1 LRHLDLFSG
10 IGGFALAAQWAGI
23 ETVGFC
29 EYNPK
34 ARRIIAKN
42 FPGVPIHED
51 VRTLDPKQYEGID
64 IITGGYPC
72 QPFSHAGKRQGEDDD
87 RHLWPAMRSIIEGAR
102 PRWVIAENVAG
113 HVTMGLDTVLSEM
126 ESIGYTCW
134 PVVIPACAV
143 DAPHR
148 RDRVWIVGHANSA
161 RRSESNAPLA
171 RGSTEQS
178 DSNGQPDSDAECEQC
193 EGRCEIADTR
203 DATIQGELGRMGG
216 ERAWCQWTPEPGVD
230 RVAHGIPRRV
240 DRLHGLGNAI
250 VPQVAAELL
259 RAIVSLE
266 NIGISSPPHDI
277 AGRYPVNLR
286 KRSGGSAW
294 KRGGWE
300 DVTYPFA
307 FWNVKMS
314 GCAVLTERTGSP
326 IVCFGTRK
334 HPGLRRISGR
344 GGGEA

>member
-1 LRHLDLFSG
+1 MSTRPTTSAVTQEPAGCPALPCSALRHLDLFSG
-10 IGGFALAAQWAGI
+10 IGGFALAARWTGI

-29 EYNPK
+29 ESNPK

-72 QPFSHAGKRQGEDDD
+72 QPFSHAGKRRGEDDD
-87 RHLWPAMRSIIEGAR
+87 RHLWPAMRAIIEGAR

-148 RDRVWIVGHANSA
+148 RDRVWIVGHANRA
-161 RRSESNAPLA
+161 RRGKSNAPLA
-171 RGSTEQS
+171 RGSTKQS
-178 DSNGQPDSDAECEQC
+178 NRNGQPDPDTIGQQRQRSGQ
-193 EGRCEIADTR
+193 GADTGN
-203 DATIQGELGRMGG
+203 AAIQSQPGRVGR
-216 ERAWCQWTPEPGVD
+216 ERTWCQWEAEPGVG
-230 RVAHGIPRRV
+230 RVAHGIPGRV

-259 RAIVSLE
+259 RVIVSLE
-266 NIGISSPPHDI
+266 NQPLG
-277 AGRYPVNLR
+277 
-286 KRSGGSAW
+286 
-294 KRGGWE
+294 
-300 DVTYPFA
+300 
-307 FWNVKMS
+307 
-314 GCAVLTERTGSP
+314 
-326 IVCFGTRK
+326 
-334 HPGLRRISGR
+334 GR
-344 GGGEA
+344 GITNK

>member
-1 LRHLDLFSG
+1 MKLELAADVIGVALPRLVVHLDLFSG
-10 IGGFALAAQWAGI
+10 IGGFALAAQMVGGI
-23 ETVGFC
+23 KTVGFC
-29 EYNPK
+29 EINPYAQK
-34 ARRIIAKN
+34 VLAKN
-42 FPGVPIHED
+42 FPEIPIHDD
-51 VRTLDPKQYEGID
+51 VKTLNPKDYGRID
-64 IITGGYPC
+64 LITGGYPC

-171 RGSTEQS
+171 RGSTEQH
-178 DSNGQPDSDAECEQC
+178 DRNGQPDPDAEREQC
-193 EGRCEIADTR
+193 KGRGEIADTG
-203 DATIQGELGRMGG
+203 DATIQRELGRMGG
-216 ERAWCQWTPEPGVD
+216 ERTWCQWTPEPGVG
-230 RVAHGIPRRV
+230 RVAHGIPGRV

-266 NIGISSPPHDI
+266 NAQVMPREASASTPC
-277 AGRYPVNLR
+277 
-286 KRSGGSAW
+286 SGS
-294 KRGGWE
+294 
-300 DVTYPFA
+300 
-307 FWNVKMS
+307 
-314 GCAVLTERTGSP
+314 
-326 IVCFGTRK
+326 
-334 HPGLRRISGR
+334 
-344 GGGEA
+344 